1 MGRQILI
8 TGGAGFIGSHLADEL
23 IRVGNRVRILDNLSA
38 QVHGHH
44 PGKPEYLNA
53 DAELI
58 VGDVRDPGCVRRA
71 LAGVDVVYHL
81 AAKVGVGQSMYEISR
96 YVEDNNLG
104 TAVLLQMLIEQR
116 VEHMIVASSMSIYGE
131 GFYLTPE
138 GVPGEETERTLKQLK
153 AGEWEVLDA
162 SGHKLIHAPTPETK
176 RPSLNSIY
184 ALSKYDQECMCLM
197 IGRAYGIPTVAL
209 RFFNVYGPR
218 QSLRNPYTG
227 IVSIFASRILNGKPP
242 LIFED
247 GNQRRDFVSVH
258 DVVRACHLALESP
271 TAAGRAFNIGSGRS
285 HTVLDVATRLAVIL
299 GREDLEA
306 VIANQY
312 RVGDIRH
319 CYADISLARE
329 VMGYEPHVSLDEGL
343 EGLGRWLQNESM
355 VGRVAKANQELI
367 EKGLVW

>member
-1 MGRQILI
+1 MGEQILI

-23 IRVGNRVRILDNLSA
+23 IRVGHRVRILDNLSA
-38 QVHGHH
+38 QVHEHQSGAPH
-44 PGKPEYLNA
+44 YLNA

-58 VGDVRDPGCVRRA
+58 VGDVRDPGSVRRV
-71 LAGVDVVYHL
+71 LKGVDVVYHL
-81 AAKVGVGQSMYEISR
+81 AAKVGVGQSMYEVSR

-104 TAVLLQMLIEQR
+104 TAVLMQMLIEQR
-116 VEHMIVASSMSIYGE
+116 VKRMIVASSMSIYGE
-131 GFYLTPE
+131 GFYLSPE
-138 GVPGEETERTLKQLK
+138 GAPRAETERTLEQLK
-153 AGEWEVLDA
+153 AGDWEVRDA
-162 SGHKLIHAPTPETK
+162 GGCKLTHAPTPETK

-227 IVSIFASRILNGKPP
+227 IVSIFASRILNGNPP

-258 DVVRACHLALESP
+258 DIVRACHLALASP
-271 TAAGRAFNIGSGRS
+271 AGRAFNIGSGCS
-285 HTVLDVATRLAVIL
+285 YTVLDVATRLAATL
-299 GREDLEA
+299 GREELKP

-329 VMGYEPHVSLDEGL
+329 VMGYEPHVSFDEGL
-343 EGLGRWLQNESM
+343 EGLGRWLQNESAID
-355 VGRVAKANQELI
+355 RVAEANQELI
-367 EKGLVW
+367 NKDLLW